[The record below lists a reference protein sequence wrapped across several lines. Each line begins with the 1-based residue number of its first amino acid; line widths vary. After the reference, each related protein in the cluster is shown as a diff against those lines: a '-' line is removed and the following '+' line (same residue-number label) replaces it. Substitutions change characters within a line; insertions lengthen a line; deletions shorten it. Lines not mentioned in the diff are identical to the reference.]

1 MDSRKNT
8 QTPRMDRKT
17 LILTVVGALL
27 VIAIIVIAVVLMQR
41 SGGDTYKQNYEA
53 AMEHYIAGQYSEA
66 IDAARLAYNEDAT
79 EEAALI
85 IARSYAALG
94 DYTNAVSTL
103 EGWVNANGSGSEA
116 GTLLEEYRAQLE
128 GGEEDEN
135 SVTIAGEKY
144 DKNTQT
150 LVISDQTL
158 TSADLE
164 TIASLTEL
172 TSLSLNGCSLSDLTV
187 LAQLTGLTSLS
198 LENNSITDLAP
209 LGSLRSLNSLYLSG
223 NADIESLEP
232 LYGLDGLTTLDIR
245 GREITD
251 EELEALQEELPGCTI
266 LTDTPT
272 QTVVEITLGGVTF
285 ESDVTELN
293 LSGLGLTDIS
303 ALSAC
308 TALESLDISNNQ
320 ISDISVLAAMPNLK
334 TLSFSSNQVSSISP
348 LLALTNLEVLRFS
361 GNNVS
366 NIAALSGHTA
376 ITELDM
382 SDNPLD
388 SLTTLSTLTGLK
400 TLTLQ
405 SCGLEDSD
413 LETLRSMTWLSSLSI
428 DGNTSLTRGAVDELV
443 AALSGTEVQTP
454 EQLYTVELGGQSF
467 AADSEQVDASGLGV
481 TDLAGLENFT
491 SILVLN
497 LNDNEGIDISN
508 VGAAPTL
515 QSLELSRCGLTDISA
530 LANAAGLTTLSLMQN
545 DITDVSPLRHLAN
558 LTELHLSLNEN
569 LEDITPLSM
578 LSNLKTI
585 SLNGTAVTDLSALA
599 GLTSLE
605 TLDIEG
611 CRIDSIEPLLGLKNL
626 RTLYAANCGLSQSEI
641 DELGQALPNCTIYT

>member
-172 TSLSLNGCSLSDLTV
+172 TSLSLNGCSLS
-187 LAQLTGLTSLS
+187 
-198 LENNSITDLAP
+198 
-209 LGSLRSLNSLYLSG
+209 SLRSLNSLYLSG

-334 TLSFSSNQVSSISP
+334 TLNFSSNQVSSISP

-413 LETLRSMTWLSSLSI
+413 LETLRSRTWLSSLSI

-569 LEDITPLSM
+569 LEDITSLSM
-578 LSNLKTI
+578 LSNLKTL

-599 GLTSLE
+599 GLTNLE

-611 CRIDSIEPLLGLKNL
+611 CRIDSIEPLLSLKNL

-641 DELGQALPNCTIYT
+641 EELGQALPNCTIYT